1 MDKSNQKTI
10 IRVGS
15 RKSELALIQ
24 TKFVISQLKELYPEV
39 EFEIISMTTM
49 GDRVLDK
56 PLPKIGEKSLF
67 TKDLEVALLS
77 GTVDFI
83 VHSLKDLPTIME
95 IGTTIGAVLK
105 RDDPRDALV
114 LRDELKEFELNSL
127 PSNSLIGTSSLRRTA
142 QLKRKF
148 PNLRVSDVRGNL
160 NTRLKKLDNSSQ
172 AASDN
177 NSKNYSGIILA
188 LAGIQRMG
196 WEKRVSQ
203 IIDSDVMLYAVGQG
217 ALAVECRLGDDDII
231 EMLEPLHH
239 YETVL
244 QVVAERGF
252 LTKLGGGC
260 SAPVGI
266 KSTVCLDKNVISLDG
281 AVWSLDGSETLHCSS
296 SVELADKKVIQ
307 NHIDQY
313 RSEDGE
319 PPKKCPYKQPRQF
332 VGVTPGKISYLDL
345 DAALQLGTELADSL
359 INKGALNIMNTAK
372 EIIHSA
378 IK

>member
-1 MDKSNQKTI
+1 MDRSNRKT

-24 TKFVISQLKELYPEV
+24 TKFVISQLKELHPDI
-39 EFEIISMTTM
+39 EFEIVSMTTM

-83 VHSLKDLPTIME
+83 VHSLKDLPTVME

-114 LRDELKEFELNSL
+114 LREDCKEYQLDSL
-127 PSNSLIGTSSLRRTA
+127 PSKSFIGTSSLRRTA

-148 PNLRVSDVRGNL
+148 PNLQVSDVRGNL
-160 NTRLKKLDNSSQ
+160 NTRLKKLDSSK
-172 AASDN
+172 STDEKTN
-177 NSKNYSGIILA
+177 TNYSGIILA

-203 IIDSDVMLYAVGQG
+203 IIDSDIMLYAVGQG
-217 ALAVECRLGDDDII
+217 ALAVECRLGDDYIL
-231 EMLEPLHH
+231 ELLEPLHH

-252 LTKLGGGC
+252 LTRLGGGC

-266 KSTVCLDKNVISLDG
+266 RSTVCLTKNAMSLDG
-281 AVWSLDGSETLHCSS
+281 GVWSLDGSEALQCSS
-296 SVELADKKVIQ
+296 STELADKKVIQ
-307 NHIDQY
+307 SHIDQY
-313 RSEDGE
+313 RSENGE

-345 DAALQLGTELADSL
+345 DAALKLGTELAEDL
-359 INKGALNIMNTAK
+359 ISKGALDIMNTAK
-372 EIIHSA
+372 DIIHST

>member
-1 MDKSNQKTI
+1 MDGEGRQI

-24 TKFVISQLKELYPEV
+24 TKFVISQLKELHPEI

-83 VHSLKDLPTIME
+83 VHSLKDLPTVME

-114 LRDELKEFELNSL
+114 LRDDCKEFQLDTL
-127 PSNSLIGTSSLRRTA
+127 PSDSCIGTSSLRRTA

-160 NTRLKKLDNSSQ
+160 NTRLKKLDISRATEETTNT
-172 AASDN
+172 
-177 NSKNYSGIILA
+177 NYSGIILA

-196 WEKRVSQ
+196 WDKRVSQ

-217 ALAVECRLGDDDII
+217 ALAVECRIGDSHIL
-231 EMLEPLHH
+231 ELLEPLHH

-244 QVVAERGF
+244 QIVAERSF
-252 LTKLGGGC
+252 LTRLGGGC

-266 KSTVCLDKNVISLDG
+266 RSNVCFKKNVISLNG
-281 AVWSLDGSETLHCSS
+281 GVWSLDGSEALQYSLST
-296 SVELADKKVIQ
+296 ELTDKKVIQ
-307 NHIDQY
+307 SHIDQY
-313 RSEDGE
+313 RNEDEE

-345 DAALQLGTELADSL
+345 DAALKLGTNLAENL
-359 INKGALNIMNTAK
+359 ISKGALDIMNAAK
-372 EIIHSA
+372 ETIHST

>member
-1 MDKSNQKTI
+1 MDKNGRKT

-24 TKFVISQLKELYPEV
+24 TNYVINQLKVLYPDIN
-39 EFEIISMTTM
+39 FEIVSMTTM
-49 GDRVLDK
+49 GDRILDK

-77 GTVDFI
+77 NTVDFI

-114 LRDELKEFELNSL
+114 LRDGFKEFQLNSL

-148 PNLRVSDVRGNL
+148 PNLQVSDVRGNL
-160 NTRLKKLDNSSQ
+160 NTRLKKLDNSNE
-172 AASDN
+172 ASDI
-177 NSKNYSGIILA
+177 KTNYSGIILA

-203 IIDSDVMLYAVGQG
+203 IIDTDVMLYAVGQG
-217 ALAVECRLGDDDII
+217 ALAVECRLGDVYILDL
-231 EMLEPLHH
+231 LEPLHH

-244 QVVAERGF
+244 QIVAERSF
-252 LTKLGGGC
+252 LTRLGGGC

-266 KSTVCLDKNVISLDG
+266 QSTVCLKKHAMSLNG
-281 AVWSLDGSETLHCSS
+281 AVWSLDGSQFLECSS
-296 SVELADKKVIQ
+296 SAELADKKVIQ
-307 NHIDQY
+307 SHIDQY
-313 RSEDGE
+313 RSENGE

-332 VGVTPGKISYLDL
+332 VGVTPGNISYLDL
-345 DAALQLGTELADSL
+345 DVALKLGTELADNL
-359 INKGALNIMNTAK
+359 INQGALEIMNDAK
-372 EIIHSA
+372 ATIHSA
-378 IK
+378 VR